1 MQIAKLGFVY
11 KVKKAL
17 HIYSLVLLYIIICS
31 VLVFEQGLSVT
42 CASTCEPLKVMIS
55 GAPASGKGTQC
66 ELIVQKVI
74 ISYYV

>member
-1 MQIAKLGFVY
+1 M
-11 KVKKAL
+11 
-17 HIYSLVLLYIIICS
+17 CS
-31 VLVFEQGLSVT
+31 VLFFGQGLSVA
-42 CASTCEPLKVMIS
+42 CASTSEPLKVMIS